1 MSFSV
6 VINSN
11 NAFVSNSAKNQ
22 NQYLINWDGFPDHKY
37 KMSFDF
43 CSTVSGLSSAFN
55 TTLRTFCIISIDG
68 LPSLNYTAGSSY
80 NSVPTQQIGVAHW
93 EVRPT
98 QTGSVL
104 NSGILFCSVIDNPPL
119 FLPYKPSSNILTVRL
134 FRTNGLSL
142 NERFALTD
150 YVLRLHFTPID

>member
-11 NAFVSNSAKNQ
+11 NAFVSSSQHNQ
-22 NQYLINWDGFPDHKY
+22 NQYLINWCGFPDHKY

-43 CSTVSGLSSAFN
+43 CSTVSG
-55 TTLRTFCIISIDG
+55 TTSGFSTIARSFCIIRIDG
-68 LPSLNYTAGSSY
+68 LPSLNYTAGSSP
-80 NSVPTQQIGVAHW
+80 SIPTQQIGVAHW

-98 QTGSVL
+98 QTGTAL
-104 NSGILFCSVIDNPPL
+104 NSGILFCSVRDNPPL
-119 FLPYKPSSNILTVRL
+119 YLPFKPSSNILTVRL
-134 FRTNGLSL
+134 FQTNGILL
-142 NERFALTD
+142 HDRFATTD